1 LLKAEKFVRLFV
13 SQSRVY
19 LTTVSFVAIIKIPS
33 TASVTM
39 IKTKTAEA
47 TTVSVVVNF
56 VTCYRQKQ
64 LKQR

>member
-13 SQSRVY
+13 SQSRVD

-33 TASVTM
+33 TALVTI
-39 IKTKTAEA
+39 IKTTTAEA
-47 TTVSVVVNF
+47 TTVSVVVN
-56 VTCYRQKQ
+56 VVACYRQKQ